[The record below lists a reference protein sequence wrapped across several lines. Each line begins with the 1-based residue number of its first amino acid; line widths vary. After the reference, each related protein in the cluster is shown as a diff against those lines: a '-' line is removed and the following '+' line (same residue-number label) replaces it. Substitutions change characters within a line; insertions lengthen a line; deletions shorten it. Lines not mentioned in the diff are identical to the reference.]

1 MNDFPYNTDY
11 TPAPAK
17 GEPAVLSSYA
27 DYAND
32 DPYDDGL
39 NPARGI
45 INAVIL
51 SGAAMLTVFMIYKFI
66 QSLVG
71 S

>member
-1 MNDFPYNTDY
+1 MNDYPYNTDY
-11 TPAPAK
+11 TPAPAATAK
-17 GEPAVLSSYA
+17 GEPAQPYPM
-27 DYAND
+27 DYD

-45 INAVIL
+45 INSLIM
-51 SGAAMLTVFMIYKFI
+51 GAALLLTLFAIYKFI